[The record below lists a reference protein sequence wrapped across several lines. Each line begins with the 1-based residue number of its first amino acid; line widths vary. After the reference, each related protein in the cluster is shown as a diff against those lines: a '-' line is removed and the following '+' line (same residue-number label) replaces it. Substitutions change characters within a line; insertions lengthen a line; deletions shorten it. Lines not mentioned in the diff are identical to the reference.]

1 MDPVRNPQRGIFR
14 RLYKLLRSSIGLLCI
29 LTAYS
34 VGGAVLFKY
43 LEGGHEEQ
51 EKEDI
56 LDMRE
61 NIIDRI
67 LATSRSV

>member
-1 MDPVRNPQRGIFR
+1 MFR
-14 RLYKLLRSSIGLLCI
+14 RLYKLLRSSIGLLLI
-29 LTAYS
+29 LIAYS
-34 VGGAVLFKY
+34 IGGAVLFKY
-43 LEGGHEEQ
+43 LEGGHEAQ

-67 LATSRSV
+67 LSASRSVYNREHY